1 MAGRG
6 DPPGET
12 PGGTPEGPPGD
23 GEDEYRSVVFD
34 ESFVRAARLQEYSA
48 RERLGSPARAVRT
61 LPPWHGTP
69 RRSGGALSAL
79 VLALLIAIALGTVIY
94 LGVRHPHR
102 APVSQRADA
111 LRISMIPLVP
121 SGPVPGGTPEELFRN
136 SPAAQHRI
144 GASGIPLPGARR
156 TGSFSESDVLAALTI
171 AKNYLVVSSLY
182 PEVLTG
188 GAVRPVRVL
197 LDPDQFDQFDRSM
210 ATPAPDGRHA
220 AAGWLIRFDPAKV
233 ALADPGVRVHGTLSY
248 STAGSDT
255 LEVTSNHS
263 FTYALRPARPP
274 GATPQPDPAAP
285 PAKPQAAAGARPD
298 AQAQAAPD
306 PGHQS
311 GSKEP
316 DAGQAGSGQPASGPQ
331 AAGAGQSGPE
341 SQAGAGQQTGWG
353 RPSGEAGTAQQADS
367 ANRGASLF
375 VIRRELRLRFDHD
388 DLPHRRAELVSSSIQ
403 AGPQSCPQDGSGT
416 LRPLLSGERAALG
429 VPAGTDPYTTAEPTT
444 ALCGSLSPAA
454 QPSPSP
460 SKGR

>member
-48 RERLGSPARAVRT
+48 RERYGSPARAVRT
-61 LPPWHGTP
+61 LPAWHNSP

-79 VLALLIAIALGTVIY
+79 VLALLIAIAFGTVIY

-102 APVSQRADA
+102 SPVSQRADP

-121 SGPVPGGTPEELFRN
+121 AGAVPGGTPEELYRN

-144 GASGIPLPGARR
+144 GAAGITLPGARR

-220 AAGWLIRFDPAKV
+220 ATGWLIRFDPAKV
-233 ALADPGVRVHGTLSY
+233 ALADPGVRVQGTLSY
-248 STAGSDT
+248 SMAGSDA

-263 FTYALRPARPP
+263 FTYALRPVEPP
-274 GATPQPDPAAP
+274 GATPAPGPATTADPTTPPAGSWRQEGSAGTDQRVDPA
-285 PAKPQAAAGARPD
+285 D
-298 AQAQAAPD
+298 
-306 PGHQS
+306 
-311 GSKEP
+311 
-316 DAGQAGSGQPASGPQ
+316 
-331 AAGAGQSGPE
+331 
-341 SQAGAGQQTGWG
+341 
-353 RPSGEAGTAQQADS
+353 
-367 ANRGASLF
+367 RGASLF
-375 VIRRELRLRFDHD
+375 VVRRELRLRFDHD
-388 DLPHRRAELVSSSIQ
+388 DLPHRRAELVSSNIQ
-403 AGPQSCPQDGSGT
+403 AGPQSCTHDGSGT
-416 LRPLLSGERAALG
+416 LRPLLAGQRAALG

-454 QPSPSP
+454 QPSPTRSRP
-460 SKGR
+460 

>member
-61 LPPWHGTP
+61 LPSWHGTP
-69 RRSGGALSAL
+69 RRNGGAPSAL

-102 APVSQRADA
+102 SPASQRADP

-121 SGPVPGGTPEELFRN
+121 SGPVPGGTPEELFRH

-144 GASGIPLPGARR
+144 GASGITLPGARR

-197 LDPDQFDQFDRSM
+197 LDPDQFEQFDRSM
-210 ATPAPDGRHA
+210 ATPAPDGHHA
-220 AAGWLIRFDPAKV
+220 ATGWLVRFDPAKV
-233 ALADPGVRVHGTLSY
+233 ALADPGVRVEGALSY

-263 FTYALRPARPP
+263 FTYALRPVEPP
-274 GATPQPDPAAP
+274 GATPPPGPATTADPTGPSAE
-285 PAKPQAAAGARPD
+285 PQAAPAG
-298 AQAQAAPD
+298 QQD
-306 PGHQS
+306 PGRQP
-311 GSKEP
+311 GSEL
-316 DAGQAGSGQPASGPQ
+316 AGST
-331 AAGAGQSGPE
+331 GAGQ
-341 SQAGAGQQTGWG
+341 
-353 RPSGEAGTAQQADS
+353 RADS

-375 VIRRELRLRFDHD
+375 VVRREIRLRFDHD
-388 DLPHRRAELVSSSIQ
+388 DLPHRRAELLSSNIQ
-403 AGPQSCPQDGSGT
+403 AGPQSCTQDGSGT
-416 LRPLLSGERAALG
+416 LRPLLAGQRATLG

-454 QPSPSP
+454 QPSPSRP
-460 SKGR
+460 SRP